1 MMTKKVARLGILF
14 ITSLFL
20 GIAVLFVKNSNEPQ
34 MAKVHMLNIGQG
46 DSFLVETENG
56 AQILIDGGRDAT
68 VLSELGKV
76 MSFSDKKIDVVVAT
90 HPDADHIGGLVDVIN
105 RYKVGL
111 FLTGDV
117 YSDTDL
123 YKSLLKSLKDKK
135 VPSYFVRAGMKLE
148 LNTEKSES
156 FSILFPD
163 RDTHNFETNTASVVG
178 RLQLG
183 KRSILFTGDSPIS
196 IEKYLVNKNSKDLDV
211 DILKLGHH
219 GSKTST
225 SKEYLRATSPDLA
238 LISAGVNNT
247 YGHPNKEV
255 LNLLKSFNIP
265 YISTQISGT
274 VTLETDGIKWYRK

>member
-1 MMTKKVARLGILF
+1 MTKKVARLGILF

>member
-1 MMTKKVARLGILF
+1 MTKKVARLGILF

-56 AQILIDGGRDAT
+56 AQMLIDGGRDAT
-68 VLSELGKV
+68 VLSELSKV
-76 MSFSDKKIDVVVAT
+76 MDFGDKNIDVVIAT

-111 FLTGDV
+111 FLTSDV

-135 VPSYFVRAGMKLE
+135 VPSYFVRAGMKFE
-148 LNTEKSES
+148 LNTKKSES

-225 SKEYLRATSPDLA
+225 SNEYLRATSPDLA